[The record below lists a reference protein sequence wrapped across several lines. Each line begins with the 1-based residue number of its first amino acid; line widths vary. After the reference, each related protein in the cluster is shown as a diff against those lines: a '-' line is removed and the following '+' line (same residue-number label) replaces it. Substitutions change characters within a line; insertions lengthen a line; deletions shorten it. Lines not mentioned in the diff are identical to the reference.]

1 MHPVHEQLPLTPV
14 QAQLWFAE
22 SMEAGRTLYTE
33 AGGLRLTGPVDRE
46 ALGRALL
53 AVVARHEA
61 LRTVVPAPDGIP
73 VMRVLPPPD
82 KAPLTFASVLG
93 IPPEHREEATRAAAT
108 DFVERPVDLAEGPL
122 LRAMLIDADDAGEG
136 TSVFVLACHHVVCD
150 ATSAALVLEEI
161 VHDYEAFTR
170 GRISDLPEPAL
181 QFGDFAVWERDTRDA
196 VETAELA
203 HWQDALRDAPDVLDL
218 RAGRPRPARKGTSG
232 TRTEFAL
239 GDDLADRLLALA
251 RKHRTSGYVVA
262 LAAFAGLVARR
273 TGRDDFLLGTM
284 VPGRS
289 VPELEQVVGQFANTV
304 PVRLDASGDPGFEEL
319 VGRAGRAVSAAADH
333 GRISLGR
340 IVEIVLPGGSRS
352 DSRNA
357 LLQHLFLPRISPVS
371 TPRFGSATAEP
382 FEVDRTR
389 GRLDTITEIDLAPG
403 RLRAWVEYDTEL
415 FTTDEIGLLLTE
427 YAAVLRAWTEDPGLR
442 LSALPVTAVELP
454 DEDDAR
460 DEEGADRAPEA
471 DSVLLSLVREV
482 WAQALDVPD
491 VGPDDDFFVM
501 GGHSMLSAKLVGRI
515 GETFAI
521 RLPLRTFFENPTP
534 ALLTAEIRRMY
545 PEIDALVRSVVT
557 LTDSL
562 ADTEPAP
569 DGTGAADAESTPV
582 DARTT
587 ATGPAAADTERLVP
601 LAASQLQIWLSEQKN
616 PGTLTHTVPMLLTL
630 HGPLDTTALRGAV
643 ADVVARQEAL
653 RSTFVE
659 VDAEP
664 RQRIAPR
671 LDVPVPLIDLSGTES
686 RQERDRE
693 AARLREETAH
703 TPLDLERGPLLKVR
717 LVRLD
722 EEEHVLHLLF
732 HHLVTDEVSMT
743 LFMQELSE
751 FYRARVEGR
760 AHRLPPL
767 TTGIAD
773 LVADERAMLA
783 GPEGERLRR
792 HWVRQLTGARELRL
806 DTDLPRTADAGQTGE
821 FLQDWAPGELFSA
834 MSEAAR
840 NRQTTVFTVFLTAVL
855 TVLHRL
861 TGENDIVIGV
871 PCENR
876 TQPGADR
883 LMGCFLNVL
892 PLRVDCSGDPTFADF
907 QRRVSD
913 RLLDAYDH
921 QRLPVTDMVDAL
933 RPERS
938 GSRQPL
944 FQVTCELQL
953 AMWMPLDL
961 PGVTAEYEL
970 VSHGTARYEMSFH
983 GQARPDRLSVALEL
997 NTGLWHRETGLARI
1011 EDVLAVLRRATAE
1024 DGGSTPLSA
1033 FAPGR
1038 PLAR

>member
-1 MHPVHEQLPLTPV
+1 MHPDQERLPLTPV

-22 SMEAGRTLYTE
+22 TMEPGRTLYTE
-33 AGGLRLTGPVDRE
+33 CGGLRLTGPVDRE

-53 AVVARHEA
+53 AVIARHEA
-61 LRTVVPAPDGIP
+61 LRTVVPTVDGVP

-82 KAPLTFASVLG
+82 KAPLGFASVLG

-122 LRAMLIDADDAGEG
+122 LRALLIDADAG

-150 ATSAALVLEEI
+150 ATSASLVLGEI
-161 VHDYEAFTR
+161 VRDYEAFTE
-170 GRISDLPEPAL
+170 GRISGVPEPEL

-196 VETAELA
+196 VEGAELA
-203 HWQDALRDAPDVLDL
+203 HWQEALRGVPGVLDL
-218 RAGRPRPARKGTSG
+218 RAGRPRPARKGTAG
-232 TRTEFAL
+232 ARAEFPL
-239 GDDLADRLLALA
+239 GDDLADPLLALA
-251 RKHRTSGYVVA
+251 RRHRTSGYVTA

-273 TGRDDFLLGTM
+273 TGREDFVLGTM
-284 VPGRS
+284 VPGRDM
-289 VPELEQVVGQFANTV
+289 PELEQVVGQFANTV
-304 PVRLDASGDPGFEEL
+304 PVRLDASADPSFEEL
-319 VGRAGRAVSAAADH
+319 IGRAGRAVSAAAGH

-340 IVEIVLPGGSRS
+340 IVETVLPGGGRS

-371 TPRFGSATAEP
+371 APAFGAATAEP

-415 FTTDEIGLLLTE
+415 FTADEIGLLLAE
-427 YAAVLRAWTEDPGLR
+427 YAAVLRAWTGDPALP
-442 LSALPVTAVELP
+442 LSALPVTAVDLP
-454 DEDDAR
+454 DEDADGA
-460 DEEGADRAPEA
+460 GADTGPAPDA
-471 DSVLLSLVREV
+471 DSMLLSLIREV
-482 WAQALDVPD
+482 WAQELEVPE

-521 RLPLRTFFENPTP
+521 RLPLRTLFENPTP
-534 ALLTAEIRRMY
+534 ALLTAEIQRTH
-545 PEIDALVRSVVT
+545 PEIDELVRSVAQ

-562 ADTEPAP
+562 TDLEPAP
-569 DGTGAADAESTPV
+569 GQAPEAAPKAP
-582 DARTT
+582 
-587 ATGPAAADTERLVP
+587 AADTVRLVP
-601 LAASQLQIWLSEQKN
+601 LASSQLQIWLSEQKN

-630 HGPLDTTALRGAV
+630 RGPLDTAALQGAV
-643 ADVVARQEAL
+643 GDVVARQEAL

-664 RQRIAPR
+664 RQRIVPH
-671 LDVPVPLIDLSGTES
+671 LDVPVPLVDLTGTGPE
-686 RQERDRE
+686 ERALE

-717 LVRLD
+717 LVRLG

-743 LFMQELSE
+743 LFMRELSE

-760 AHRLPPL
+760 DHRLPPL
-767 TTGIAD
+767 ATGIAE

-792 HWVRQLTGARELRL
+792 HWVRRLTGAPELRL
-806 DTDLPRTADAGQTGE
+806 DTDLPRTADVGQEGE
-821 FLQDWAPGELFSA
+821 FLQGWAPGELFSA

-840 NRQTTVFTVFLTAVL
+840 TRKTTVFTVFLAAVL
-855 TVLHRL
+855 TALHRL
-861 TGENDIVIGV
+861 TGEDDIVIGV

-876 TQPGADR
+876 TQPGADQ

-892 PLRVDCSGDPTFADF
+892 PLRVDCSGDPTFAEF

-921 QRLPVTDMVDAL
+921 QRLPVADMVDAL
-933 RPERS
+933 RPKRS

-983 GQARPDRLSVALEL
+983 GQARPDRLSMALEL

-1011 EDVLAVLRRATAE
+1011 EDVLAVLRQATAG
-1024 DGGSTPLSA
+1024 DGGDTPLSS
-1033 FAPGR
+1033 FMPGR

>member
-22 SMEAGRTLYTE
+22 NMEAGRTLYTE
-33 AGGLRLTGPVDRE
+33 SGGLRLTGPVDRA

-53 AVVARHEA
+53 AAVARHEA

-82 KAPLTFASVLG
+82 RAPLTFASVLG

-122 LRAMLIDADDAGEG
+122 LRAMLIDADDG

-150 ATSAALVLEEI
+150 AASAALVLDEI
-161 VHDYEAFTR
+161 VRDYEAFTA
-170 GRISDLPEPAL
+170 GRISAVPEPAL
-181 QFGDFAVWERDTRDA
+181 QFGDFAVWERDTRDT
-196 VETAELA
+196 VESAELA
-203 HWQDALRDAPDVLDL
+203 HWQQTLRDVPDVLDL
-218 RAGRPRPARKGTSG
+218 RAGRPRPARKGTTG
-232 TRTEFAL
+232 ARVEFDL

-251 RKHRTSGYVVA
+251 RKHRTSGYVTA

-284 VPGRS
+284 VPGRDL
-289 VPELEQVVGQFANTV
+289 PELEQVVGQFANTV
-304 PVRLDASGDPGFEEL
+304 PVRLDASADPGFEEL
-319 VGRAGRAVSAAADH
+319 IGRTGRAVSAAAGH
-333 GRISLGR
+333 GRTSLGR
-340 IVEIVLPGGSRS
+340 IIETVLPGGGRS

-357 LLQHLFLPRISPVS
+357 LLQHLFLPRVSPVS
-371 TPRFGSATAEP
+371 TPRFGAAAAEP

-389 GRLDTITEIDLAPG
+389 GRLDTITEIEFGPG

-415 FTTDEIGLLLTE
+415 FTADEIGLLFTE
-427 YAAVLRAWTEDPGLR
+427 YAAVLRSWAEDPGRR

-454 DEDDAR
+454 DEAGAHR
-460 DEEGADRAPEA
+460 DEEENGRVPEG
-471 DSVLLSLVREV
+471 DPVLLSLVREV
-482 WAQALDVPD
+482 WAQELDVPD

-521 RLPLRTFFENPTP
+521 RLPLRTLFENPTP
-534 ALLTAEIRRMY
+534 ALLTAEIHRMY
-545 PEIDALVRSVVT
+545 PEIVELVRSVSR

-569 DGTGAADAESTPV
+569 DDAGTAAAQP
-582 DARTT
+582 
-587 ATGPAAADTERLVP
+587 PAADTERLVP

-630 HGPLDTTALRGAV
+630 HGPLDTAALQGAV

-664 RQRIAPR
+664 RQRIVPR
-671 LDVPVPLIDLSGTES
+671 LDVPVPLIDLSGTPSGE
-686 RQERDRE
+686 ERARE

-703 TPLDLERGPLLKVR
+703 TPLDLERGPLLRVR

-743 LFMQELSE
+743 LFMRELSE

-792 HWVRQLTGARELRL
+792 YWVRRLTGARELRL
-806 DTDLPRTADAGQTGE
+806 DTDRPRTDDLGQVGE
-821 FLQDWAPGELFSA
+821 FLQGWASGELFA
-834 MSEAAR
+834 GMSEAAR

-861 TGENDIVIGV
+861 TGEDDIVIGV

-876 TQPGADR
+876 TQAGADR

-892 PLRVDCSGDPTFADF
+892 PLRVDCSGDPTFAEF

-921 QRLPVTDMVDAL
+921 QRLPIADMVDAL

-961 PGVTAEYEL
+961 PDITAEYEL

-997 NTGLWHRETGLARI
+997 NTGLWNRETGLARI
-1011 EDVLAVLRRATAE
+1011 EDVLAVLRQATAE
-1024 DGGSTPLSA
+1024 DGGRTPLSA
-1033 FAPGR
+1033 FMPGR